1 MRLLLTTMLVFAV
14 VGTSSNVIPL
24 MQPRFVSHQPLR
36 LSWTAQN
43 SNRSHTTL
51 REHNT
56 QTTESYPSLQRLAT
70 MRWGTFLL
78 WNYMMLSNTTQILA
92 HLTSMRWIYI
102 LGIWQL
108 AWGRMHSSLTKFE
121 YSRASR
127 RQKGIWILRHNFEY
141 IDAIDDGCL
150 VRFPYWSP
158 HLQYDGSED
167 TSPAAGILVEMQR
180 GTSPVLS

>member
-56 QTTESYPSLQRLAT
+56 QTTEPYPRLQRLVT

-108 AWGRMHSSLTKFE
+108 AWGRMHSSLTKLEYGREFE
-121 YSRASR
+121 YYVIILNILTRSTMVASYAFLIGALTYNMTGVKMHLL
-127 RQKGIWILRHNFEY
+127 RQ
-141 IDAIDDGCL
+141 
-150 VRFPYWSP
+150 VS
-158 HLQYDGSED
+158 
-167 TSPAAGILVEMQR
+167 
-180 GTSPVLS
+180 